1 VISKGAQDEGSATM
15 KHTSRAKRVRGIVA
29 GVATV
34 ALLASACG
42 GDDADDTDDV
52 EVDEPADDAEEDD
65 AELEEDEPDDDEPD
79 DDADEDEDAEAA
91 AGDGDFDIVLIPGVT
106 GDEFYVSMECG
117 ALEAA
122 EELGATLDVQGAPVF
137 DPTEQIPVLESVV
150 ASGPDAILIAPTD
163 VDALQA
169 PLQEA
174 VDAGIEVVL
183 VDTTLS
189 DPSLA
194 VSQIGSDNHEGG
206 RMAAEAVGELMGG
219 EGAAMVV
226 NVTPGISTT
235 DARGEGFEEGIE
247 ELYPDITFLG
257 QEYSDN
263 EPAQAAEIVS
273 ATLAAEPELSGIFGA
288 NLFSAEGAATG
299 IRQEGRDD
307 VSIVGFDAGPA
318 QIEQL
323 REGLVQALIVQ
334 QPLDIGRQGVEQ
346 AVAALT
352 GEETTPEI
360 GTGFVTATIDNLDD
374 DDVAEFLY
382 RAEC

>member
-1 VISKGAQDEGSATM
+1 MRSTN
-15 KHTSRAKRVRGIVA
+15 RVRRSRVMVA
-29 GVATV
+29 SVAVV

-42 GDDADDTDDV
+42 NGDDTTDEPEDDV
-52 EVDEPADDAEEDD
+52 EEPADDA
-65 AELEEDEPDDDEPD
+65 AD
-79 DDADEDEDAEAA
+79 DDAADDDAAA
-91 AGDGDFDIVLIPGVT
+91 AGDEEYNITLIPGVT

-117 ALEAA
+117 ALEAS
-122 EELGATLDVQGAPVF
+122 EELGVNLDVQGAPVF
-137 DPTEQIPVLESVV
+137 SPTEQIPVLESVI

-169 PLQEA
+169 PLQTA
-174 VDAGIEVVL
+174 ADAGIKIVL

-194 VSQIGSDNHEGG
+194 VSQIGSDNLEGG
-206 RMAAEAVGELMGG
+206 RMAADALGELMGG

-235 DARGEGFEEGIE
+235 DARGEGFIEGLE
-247 ELYPDITFLG
+247 ANWPDIEFLG

-263 EPAQAAEIVS
+263 EPAKAAEIVS

-334 QPLDIGRQGVEQ
+334 QPLSIGRQGIEQ
-346 AVAALT
+346 AVAALR
-352 GEETTPEI
+352 GEATEAQI
-360 GTGFVTATIDNLDD
+360 GTGFVTATLDNLDD
-374 DDVAEFLY
+374 PEISQYLY
-382 RAEC
+382 KAEC

>member
-1 VISKGAQDEGSATM
+1 MMHTKRLRAATA
-15 KHTSRAKRVRGIVA
+15 SLAA
-29 GVATV
+29 V
-34 ALLASACG
+34 ALLAAACG
-42 GDDADDTDDV
+42 DDTDDTA
-52 EVDEPADDAEEDD
+52 VDDTEDTAVDDTED
-65 AELEEDEPDDDEPD
+65 APD
-79 DDADEDEDAEAA
+79 DDADADAETDTEAA
-91 AGDGDFDIVLIPGVT
+91 AGDEEYDITLIPGVT

-122 EELGATLDVQGAPVF
+122 EELGVTLDVQGAPQF
-137 DPTEQIPVLESVV
+137 SPPEQIPVLEAVI

-169 PLQEA
+169 PLQAA
-174 VDAGIEVVL
+174 VDAGIVVVL

-189 DPSLA
+189 DPSIA
-194 VSQIGSDNHEGG
+194 VSQIGSDNFEGG
-206 RMAAEAVGELMGG
+206 RMAAEALGELMGE
-219 EGAAMVV
+219 EGAALVV

-235 DARGEGFEEGIE
+235 DARGEGFAEGIE

-263 EPAQAAEIVS
+263 EPARAAEIVS
-273 ATLAAEPELSGIFGA
+273 ATLAAEPELNGIFGA

-307 VSIVGFDAGPA
+307 ISIVGFDAGPA

-346 AVAALT
+346 AVAALR
-352 GEETTPEI
+352 GEETQAEI
-360 GTGFVTATIDNLDD
+360 GTGFVTATQDNLDD
-374 DDVAEFLY
+374 PGVAEFVY

>member
-1 VISKGAQDEGSATM
+1 MNHTRRTRRFSPLIATM
-15 KHTSRAKRVRGIVA
+15 TAF
-29 GVATV
+29 
-34 ALLASACG
+34 ALLVAACG
-42 GDDADDTDDV
+42 TDDNSAVDDSEADEAAVEDDTDA
-52 EVDEPADDAEEDD
+52 EADETEAEEAEADDPE
-65 AELEEDEPDDDEPD
+65 
-79 DDADEDEDAEAA
+79 ADETDEAA
-91 AGDGDFDIVLIPGVT
+91 DAAGEDFDITLIPGVT

-122 EELGATLDVQGAPVF
+122 EELGVNLDVQGAPQF
-137 DPTEQIPVLESVV
+137 SPTEQVPVLEAVI

-169 PLQEA
+169 PLETA
-174 VDAGIEVVL
+174 VDAGIVVVL

-194 VSQIGSDNHEGG
+194 VSQIASDNLEGG
-206 RMAAEAVGELMGG
+206 RLAAEALGELMGG

-235 DARGEGFEEGIE
+235 DARGEGFIAGLE
-247 ELYPDITFLG
+247 ELWPDIEFVG

-263 EPAQAAEIVS
+263 EPARAAEIVS
-273 ATLAAEPELSGIFGA
+273 ATLAAEPELRGIFGA

-307 VSIVGFDAGPA
+307 VYIVGFDAGPA

-334 QPLDIGRQGVEQ
+334 QPVDIGYQGVEQ
-346 AVAALT
+346 AVLALT
-352 GEETTPEI
+352 GGENTFEI
-360 GTGFVTATIDNLDD
+360 GTGFVIATLDNLEDP
-374 DDVAEFLY
+374 DVEPYLY
-382 RAEC
+382 RSAC

>member
-1 VISKGAQDEGSATM
+1 MNGANRMNHTRRTRRFSPLIATM
-15 KHTSRAKRVRGIVA
+15 TAF
-29 GVATV
+29 
-34 ALLASACG
+34 ALLVAACG
-42 GDDADDTDDV
+42 TDDNSAVDDSEADEAAVEDDTDAEAD
-52 EVDEPADDAEEDD
+52 ETEAEETEADEPE
-65 AELEEDEPDDDEPD
+65 
-79 DDADEDEDAEAA
+79 ADETDEAA
-91 AGDGDFDIVLIPGVT
+91 DAAGEDFDITLIPGVT

-122 EELGATLDVQGAPVF
+122 EEFGVNLDVQGAPQF
-137 DPTEQIPVLESVV
+137 SPTEQVPVLEAVI

-169 PLQEA
+169 PLETA
-174 VDAGIEVVL
+174 VDAGIVVVL

-194 VSQIGSDNHEGG
+194 VSQIASDNLEGG
-206 RMAAEAVGELMGG
+206 RLAAEALGELMGG

-235 DARGEGFEEGIE
+235 DARGEGFIAGLE
-247 ELYPDITFLG
+247 ELWPDIEFVG

-263 EPAQAAEIVS
+263 EPARAAEIVS
-273 ATLAAEPELSGIFGA
+273 ATLAAEPELRGIFGA

-307 VSIVGFDAGPA
+307 VYIVGFDAGPA

-334 QPLDIGRQGVEQ
+334 QPVDIGYQGVEQ
-346 AVAALT
+346 AVLALT
-352 GEETTPEI
+352 GGENTFEI
-360 GTGFVTATIDNLDD
+360 GTGFVIATLDNLEDP
-374 DDVAEFLY
+374 DVEPYLY
-382 RAEC
+382 RSAC

>member
-1 VISKGAQDEGSATM
+1 MKNTRRTRRPRVMVASVVVI
-15 KHTSRAKRVRGIVA
+15 
-29 GVATV
+29 
-34 ALLASACG
+34 ALLAAACG
-42 GDDADDTDDV
+42 DGDDTADDAVDDDV
-52 EVDEPADDAEEDD
+52 EEPADDEE
-65 AELEEDEPDDDEPD
+65 EPADDEGAD
-79 DDADEDEDAEAA
+79 DEGADDEAA
-91 AGDGDFDIVLIPGVT
+91 AGDEEYDITLIPGVT

-117 ALEAA
+117 ALEAS
-122 EELGATLDVQGAPVF
+122 EELGVNLDVQGAPVF
-137 DPTEQIPVLESVV
+137 SPTEQIPVLESVI

-163 VDALQA
+163 VDALQG
-169 PLQEA
+169 PLETA
-174 VDAGIEVVL
+174 VDAGIEIVL

-189 DPSLA
+189 DPSIA
-194 VSQIGSDNHEGG
+194 VSQIGSDNFEGG
-206 RMAAEAVGELMGG
+206 RMAADALGELMGG

-235 DARGEGFEEGIE
+235 DARGEGFIDGLEENW
-247 ELYPDITFLG
+247 PDIEFLG

-263 EPAQAAEIVS
+263 EPARAAEIVS

-346 AVAALT
+346 AVAALR
-352 GEETTPEI
+352 GEPTEEQI
-360 GTGFVTATIDNLDD
+360 GTGFVTATLDNLDD
-374 DDVAEFLY
+374 PEIAQFLY
-382 RAEC
+382 KAEC

>member
-1 VISKGAQDEGSATM
+1 M
-15 KHTSRAKRVRGIVA
+15 KHTRRRSRAL
-29 GVATV
+29 V
-34 ALLASACG
+34 ALVAAIAMIAAACG
-42 GDDADDTDDV
+42 GDDADDAD
-52 EVDEPADDAEEDD
+52 EPEAAEPADEPEAEEEE
-65 AELEEDEPDDDEPD
+65 AEPEAEEEEAEEPAEPTG
-79 DDADEDEDAEAA
+79 EA
-91 AGDGDFDIVLIPGVT
+91 FDITLIPGVT

-122 EELGATLDVQGAPVF
+122 AEFGVNLDVQGAPQF
-137 DPTEQIPVLESVV
+137 SPTEQIPVLEAVI

-169 PLQEA
+169 PLQAA
-174 VDAGIEVVL
+174 VDAGIVVVL

-194 VSQIGSDNHEGG
+194 VSQIASDNLLGG
-206 RMAAEAVGELMGG
+206 QLAADALGELMEG

-235 DARGEGFEEGIE
+235 DARGEGFIQGLEANW
-247 ELYPDITFLG
+247 PDIEFVG

-263 EPAQAAEIVS
+263 EPARAAEIVS
-273 ATLAAEPELSGIFGA
+273 ATLAAVPDLRGIFGA

-307 VSIVGFDAGPA
+307 VFVVGFDAGPA

-323 REGLVQALIVQ
+323 REGIVQALIVQ
-334 QPLDIGRQGVEQ
+334 QPLDIGYQGVEQ
-346 AVAALT
+346 AVLALT
-352 GEETTPEI
+352 GGENTFEI
-360 GTGFVTATIDNLDD
+360 GTGFVIATLENLDD
-374 DDVAEFLY
+374 PDVAAFLY
-382 RAEC
+382 RSDC